1 MGFARR
7 DSSRL
12 TKRGLLA
19 DNAVMDSSGSLPGLG
34 GSLAVSLVS
43 LGVVCL
49 IAYVALKFLSRRG
62 VGRPS
67 GPIKVMARCPLEP
80 RRALYVVETAGRSF
94 LIGVGDGPMTM
105 LAELGTA
112 EVQASLPAPE
122 VSGAKF
128 ADVLARV
135 LGRSPPARPTGPG
148 SETP

>member
-1 MGFARR
+1 
-7 DSSRL
+7 
-12 TKRGLLA
+12 
-19 DNAVMDSSGSLPGLG
+19 MDSSGSLPGLG
-34 GSLAVSLVS
+34 GSLAVSLMS

-49 IAYVALKFLSRRG
+49 LAYVALKLLSRRG
-62 VGRPS
+62 LGRPN
-67 GPIKVMARCPLEP
+67 GPIKVLARCPLEP

-112 EVQASLPAPE
+112 DVQASLPAPE
-122 VSGAKF
+122 PGNGF

-135 LGRSPPARPTGPG
+135 LGRGARPRPG